1 MSEPL
6 FARLVIGVFDV
17 LEIASLPEAAPA
29 EDRNASGASSLV
41 PYPSCRQLGCS
52 IVNST
57 GAASAVPTFEVE
69 LLEPEKAVAAA
80 AIILQAERALPRC
93 LSNSD
98 NPTVARISVYAR
110 RHLIHPRKEPSC
122 SFVPSDLGVLHVSVE
137 DLFVA
142 G

>member
-93 LSNSD
+93 L
-98 NPTVARISVYAR
+98 ISVCAR